1 MADTRLPNMTTLAL
15 VTAIATVI
23 ILLMAT
29 MGFRMEWWGYSG
41 SLTVLR
47 VAVSVG
53 VIAMLLAV
61 IGIFKSWTGRGR
73 PGLARGVIALL
84 IVAPTLVTPL
94 YWSYSKSTL
103 PPIQDISTDLES
115 PPEFWDSPTSRI
127 YPGEAV
133 AKQQREAFPDIQPL
147 FLSSPM
153 TPLFDQILTLV
164 RERGWTLVAAERDE
178 GRIEATVTTF
188 WYGFKD
194 DVVFRLT
201 QLDAEVRVDMRS
213 TSRFGSGGDGGSNA
227 QRIRAFLAELKQRMA
242 H

>member
-1 MADTRLPNMTTLAL
+1 MTTLAL

-53 VIAMLLAV
+53 IIAMLLAV
-61 IGIFKSWTGRGR
+61 IGIFNSWTGRRR

-164 RERGWTLVAAERDE
+164 RERGWMLVAAERDE

>member
-1 MADTRLPNMTTLAL
+1 MTTLAL

-201 QLDAEVRVDMRS
+201 QLDAAVRVDMRS

>member
-1 MADTRLPNMTTLAL
+1 MTTLAL

>member
-1 MADTRLPNMTTLAL
+1 MTTLAL

-164 RERGWTLVAAERDE
+164 RERGWMLVAAERDE

-201 QLDAEVRVDMRS
+201 QLDAAVRVDMRS

>member
-1 MADTRLPNMTTLAL
+1 MADTRLPSMTTLAL